1 MQRAEQPDLCGLQR
15 RSHSGQFTAAD
26 PAHDRKE
33 ESAGVYC
40 EVDERVRLVS
50 LDQSL
55 LGSVCAGEERM
66 ILYGIRH
73 NIATVAV
80 GLDYVV
86 LRLMRVSLTKIATFW
101 IA

>member
-1 MQRAEQPDLCGLQR
+1 
-15 RSHSGQFTAAD
+15 
-26 PAHDRKE
+26 
-33 ESAGVYC
+33 
-40 EVDERVRLVS
+40 
-50 LDQSL
+50 
-55 LGSVCAGEERM
+55 M

>member
-15 RSHSGQFTAAD
+15 RSHSGQFTAAH
-26 PAHDRKE
+26 PANDRKE

-73 NIATVAV
+73 NIVTAAFC
-80 GLDYVV
+80 LDYIV
-86 LRLMRVSLTKIATFW
+86 LPLMSESG
-101 IA
+101 